1 MIFEATLVVM
11 SLLWLLAAIVGVY
24 GLESSQNLS
33 DTKGPDPERWP
44 KLSVVVAA
52 LNEEATIEPALRS
65 LAACSYPNLEIIV
78 VNDRS
83 TDRTGAIID
92 AVAREHPAV
101 RPLHIQEL
109 PAGWLGKVHA
119 LHRGTQA
126 ASGEW
131 VLYTDADVHFEPGAL
146 EQAIRFALSERL
158 DHLAALPYLRAS
170 TRFEQA
176 ALVSFGV
183 ALSITARPHR
193 IGKPGSKAFLGVGAF
208 NLVRR
213 AKLESTPGF
222 EWIKMEVADDSG
234 LAQLIVENGG
244 RSRFVRAYD
253 LLNLE
258 WYPSLKALVKGLEKN
273 IYGVFAFYRAP
284 IFVLKM
290 CVLLPLIVAPFV
302 AMVVGSP
309 WVAAVGFLA
318 ICANMA
324 VAVFGSVRSQF
335 GVLVGLLAPFVGT
348 GVMLWALF
356 LSAFACWRD
365 GGIRWRGTL
374 YAIAELRAGQR
385 VKLW

>member
-1 MIFEATLVVM
+1 VA
-11 SLLWLLAAIVGVY
+11 
-24 GLESSQNLS
+24 
-33 DTKGPDPERWP
+33 ER
-44 KLSVVVAA
+44 
-52 LNEEATIEPALRS
+52 
-65 LAACSYPNLEIIV
+65 
-78 VNDRS
+78 
-83 TDRTGAIID
+83 
-92 AVAREHPAV
+92 
-101 RPLHIQEL
+101 RPL
-109 PAGWLGKVHA
+109 
-119 LHRGTQA
+119 
-126 ASGEW
+126 
-131 VLYTDADVHFEPGAL
+131 
-146 EQAIRFALSERL
+146 
-158 DHLAALPYLRAS
+158 
-170 TRFEQA
+170 
-176 ALVSFGV
+176 V
-183 ALSITARPHR
+183 A
-193 IGKPGSKAFLGVGAF
+193 
-208 NLVRR
+208 
-213 AKLESTPGF
+213 
-222 EWIKMEVADDSG
+222 
-234 LAQLIVENGG
+234 
-244 RSRFVRAYD
+244 RFVRAYD

-348 GVMLWALF
+348 AVMLWALF